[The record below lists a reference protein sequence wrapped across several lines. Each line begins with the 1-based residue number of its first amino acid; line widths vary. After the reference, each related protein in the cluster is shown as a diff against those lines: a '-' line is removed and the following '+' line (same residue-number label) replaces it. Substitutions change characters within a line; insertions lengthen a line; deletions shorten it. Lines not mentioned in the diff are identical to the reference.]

1 MPGPSVHTDGST
13 WRRLSHLD
21 CALVRLLL
29 LAVAVI
35 AIAGAAYLGIAAR
48 HSSFTS
54 YSRAQLTTLERG
66 YQSVIDRGASGG
78 PGTAAV
84 GPESTTSSS
93 GSEGRRDARSRLAKR
108 APEPEIDAEEAQ
120 VSLSLLRD
128 EQRRRMLLPVV
139 LAVAAVALLGVFLV
153 RRGWTRR
160 PRGEDARF
168 LTAVGSPEIV
178 LQGERQKAAKLLGV
192 TVDAPVNVV
201 EAALGAQ
208 LASRDPERM
217 AGLAPDLRRL
227 AVEQRE
233 SLLRARDLLVDR
245 TVQKE

>member
-1 MPGPSVHTDGST
+1 MPGASVHTDGST

-21 CALVRLLL
+21 CALVRLLP

-35 AIAGAAYLGIAAR
+35 AIAGAAYLEIAAR

-54 YSRAQLTTLERG
+54 YSRAQLATLERG

-84 GPESTTSSS
+84 GPESTMSST
-93 GSEGRRDARSRLAKR
+93 GARSRLPKR
-108 APEPEIDAEEAQ
+108 APEPGIDAEEAQ

-128 EQRRRMLLPVV
+128 EQRRRMLLPVA
-139 LAVAAVALLGVFLV
+139 LAVAAVALLGAFLV

-168 LTAVGSPEIV
+168 LTAVGSPESCS
-178 LQGERQKAAKLLGV
+178 KASGRRRRSSS
-192 TVDAPVNVV
+192 
-201 EAALGAQ
+201 
-208 LASRDPERM
+208 ASRWM
-217 AGLAPDLRRL
+217 LR
-227 AVEQRE
+227 
-233 SLLRARDLLVDR
+233 
-245 TVQKE
+245 